1 MPIPWFEASD
11 RILEIAFGSHHS
23 VVKRARTNDSNKTY
37 LDWYSAGNN
46 TYGQR
51 GIGKDPTG
59 KVNEWTGYDHQQVDS
74 SGNVTYKGSDKW
86 QRIQTMLLD

>member
-1 MPIPWFEASD
+1 MFGLKGSTSLLQKIPIPWFEASD

-51 GIGKDPTG
+51 GIGKDLVE
-59 KVNEWTGYDHQQVDS
+59 K
-74 SGNVTYKGSDKW
+74 
-86 QRIQTMLLD
+86 